1 MLARESD
8 RMKPRVLFVCLGNI
22 CRSPL
27 AEGAFRREAALI
39 GLDAE
44 TDSAA
49 TRDWHEGKAPDRR
62 SIAVARA
69 NGVDI
74 SRQRARPLVV
84 EDFHRFTHI
93 VGMDAANITAIQ
105 AAAPPEHQA
114 AISRLLDHVPGRA
127 GGDIADPWAG
137 RAADF
142 ARCWDDV
149 LTGVTHLAQG
159 LLRG

>member
-1 MLARESD
+1 
-8 RMKPRVLFVCLGNI
+8 MKLRVLFVCLGNI

-39 GLDAE
+39 GLDADV
-44 TDSAA
+44 DSAA

-74 SRQRARPLVV
+74 SGQRARPLVV

-93 VGMDAANITAIQ
+93 VGMDGANITAIN
-105 AAAPPEHQA
+105 AAAPPGHRA
-114 AISRLLDHVPGRA
+114 AVSRLLDHVPGRQ
-127 GGDIADPWAG
+127 GENIADPWAG
-137 RAADF
+137 RAAEF
-142 ARCWDDV
+142 ERCWDDV
-149 LTGVTHLAQG
+149 LTGVTHLAQT

>member
-1 MLARESD
+1 
-8 RMKPRVLFVCLGNI
+8 MKPRVLFVCLGNI

-44 TDSAA
+44 TESAA

-62 SIAVARA
+62 SIAVARS

-74 SRQRARPLVV
+74 SGQRARPLMT

-93 VGMDAANITAIQ
+93 IGMDAANIAAIN
-105 AAAPPEHQA
+105 AAAPSGHPAQ
-114 AISRLLDHVPGRA
+114 ISRLLDHVSGRE
-127 GGDIADPWAG
+127 GRDIADPWAG
-137 RAADF
+137 RASDF

-149 LTGVTHLAQG
+149 LTGVTHLAQA
-159 LLRG
+159 LLRS